1 MSCEMRSEASKTN
14 LGEKTIDV
22 FSLARPNPTVPKEQ
36 LINQLVALKEKGWF
50 NQVGASEMNAISLD
64 IVHKI
69 TTIAV
74 IEIEVSPTSFE
85 PDIQAVIAW
94 FQSNA
99 VPVLCYSP
107 FAVSSPGNTLTQT
120 TSPPNNAK
128 RHFPR
133 FQGEAFYQNVKIVH
147 ESQEFGEEE
156 RGESDPTSFGWVDT
170 YQPHIASRSQ
180 ARSNRIE

>member
-36 LINQLVALKEKGWF
+36 LFNQLVALKEKGWF

-107 FAVSSPGNTLTQT
+107 LGRGFLSGQYSHPDDIPDQQCQKTFPPLPGRGIL
-120 TSPPNNAK
+120 P
-128 RHFPR
+128 
-133 FQGEAFYQNVKIVH
+133 
-147 ESQEFGEEE
+147 E
-156 RGESDPTSFGWVDT
+156 RQDRT
-170 YQPHIASRSQ
+170 
-180 ARSNRIE
+180 